1 MDCLPWLGVEEIEF
15 WLNQLVIAMR
25 GVKGL
30 RRDVLVRRIWEGVSG
45 EMGGEAGMK
54 AVEWWVNGG
63 KAKIMSPKL

>member
-15 WLNQLVIAMR
+15 WLNQVVIAMR

>member
-15 WLNQLVIAMR
+15 WLEQLVFSIR
-25 GVKGL
+25 NVKGS
-30 RRDVLVRRIWEGVSG
+30 RRDALVRRIWEGFSG

-63 KAKIMSPKL
+63 KTRIMNPKL